1 MASYITFL
9 IVKASPASSSSSS
22 PSSFLLLLSFFFS
35 YLCSLRYETGKRF
48 FMCHDDECL
57 RRAIWSVILSLS
69 LSLLFL
75 QSTPMMTRTTGREAP
90 PPSSRGAGRP
100 GAPQSASEEIRLCSK
115 RVRFTADARPHLWP
129 MRDGR
134 TDGREAKD
142 VMSDAMRPA
151 GRT

>member
-1 MASYITFL
+1 MVGDT
-9 IVKASPASSSSSS
+9 
-22 PSSFLLLLSFFFS
+22 
-35 YLCSLRYETGKRF
+35 
-48 FMCHDDECL
+48 
-57 RRAIWSVILSLS
+57 

-75 QSTPMMTRTTGREAP
+75 QSTPINDENTGALRAPVFSSAP
-90 PPSSRGAGRP
+90 PPPFQGGAPRR
-100 GAPQSASEEIRLCSK
+100 PQSASEEIRLRSK

-129 MRDGR
+129 MRDGQ